1 MSSQQQTPA
10 GQGASLASVLVPAA
24 CTAAAY
30 FIIFEAFRGNLTEF
44 FAPRFKNSKKGRYPH
59 PGVFSWIYNVYCVS
73 DEELLTKS
81 GFDAVVYVKFMGLCF
96 KILMVL
102 SILGLVILASIY
114 NEGSGNMQGLMRLTL
129 SNVEQKGD
137 YLWAPAIMMWF
148 FTGTIIYFIQKAYDR
163 IIALR
168 AIACNLGSKVQ
179 YTILVTKIPTACDT
193 EDKIRAFLEPQ
204 WPGQIVNVSPVEE
217 CSEIEGKVE
226 QLKKDS
232 LALLKAKNKRS
243 ESDEEPMIR
252 LGLLG
257 LCGERVSAVSHY
269 EIEVKK
275 GIAEIE
281 RLKKRGGDFTGSAFV
296 SFRSVASTTK
306 AAFCRNEVVDEENW
320 AFQNAPEPK
329 DILWNNLFRVRSDA
343 EHRTLELI
351 ASAMM
356 TALIIFYAIPV
367 AAGSALANIKELDER
382 NDWLHGIAE
391 LPPGVIAIIEGFG
404 PTIWRVVLMILVEPV
419 LRSIIFYTGVYQQS
433 ELEMKFLSKFYMFL
447 VVNIYVITL
456 ISSSV
461 FETINEIVKK
471 PLTSFELLAHSVPLV
486 ALDMIQY
493 IALKGLSV
501 QSAKII
507 RIPGLAMTGLF
518 TSLASSDYE
527 RRKAMKPPLFAYGSS
542 LAYAGLIWTLCT
554 CYMAVAPLI
563 LPFGVLYFFLDYTI
577 QKYNLLY
584 VHVPEF
590 ETFGMFWPKL
600 IRMMF
605 QGLLIGQI
613 ALVIIVG
620 LKFGYMQQ
628 SLLVP
633 LPIITY
639 LYGNFLDDSREYLLD
654 DTGMALQNA
663 VELDEKR
670 SANEVTAYLMKEK
683 SLKVWEHPAM
693 RVDTYDPLKE
703 VQELGVI
710 GSEKRDDGDDAD
722 VKEADAKTRL
732 LEDFELESGN
742 KKNA

>member
-73 DEELLTKS
+73 DEELLTRS

-391 LPPGVIAIIEGFG
+391 LPPGVIAIIEGVYSAAVRRIASEREINVSKYNA
-404 PTIWRVVLMILVEPV
+404 PAPV
-419 LRSIIFYTGVYQQS
+419 F
-433 ELEMKFLSKFYMFL
+433 
-447 VVNIYVITL
+447 ITF